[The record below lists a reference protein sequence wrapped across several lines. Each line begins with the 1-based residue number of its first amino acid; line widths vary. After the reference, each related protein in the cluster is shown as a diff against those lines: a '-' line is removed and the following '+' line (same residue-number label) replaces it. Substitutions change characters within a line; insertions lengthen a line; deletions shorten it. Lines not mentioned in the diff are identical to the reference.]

1 MTDRDVPGDI
11 YEESGCRLPYPK
23 REDLDEPATALFDQL
38 ASPDGPSLV
47 GLRGPGGIRLH
58 SPGGA
63 VAAQPLNRYLR
74 WETGFGGR
82 IRELAILV
90 TAREHDNQ
98 FEWAA
103 HEPAALE
110 EGVEPEIV
118 DIVKHRKDTTGLSET
133 DQVVIAFGRE
143 LFGQRR
149 VSPETFARALQIF
162 GARDLVDLVSL
173 MGMYAAT
180 AAFLT
185 AFDIQLRPGEQAILP
200 VP

>member
-1 MTDRDVPGDI
+1 MTEKTLPSDVH
-11 YEESGCRLPYPK
+11 EESGCRLPLPK
-23 REDLDEPATALFDQL
+23 REDLDDAAKAIFDQMCN
-38 ASPDGPSLV
+38 PEGPSLV

-58 SPGGA
+58 SPGAA
-63 VAAQPLNRYLR
+63 VNAQPLNRYLR
-74 WETGFGGR
+74 WETNFGGR
-82 IRELAILV
+82 TRELAILV

-110 EGVEPEIV
+110 EGVSAEII
-118 DIVKHRKDTTGLSET
+118 DIVKNRKATEGLSET
-133 DQVVIAFGRE
+133 DTVVIEFGRQ

-149 VSPETFARALQIF
+149 VSPETFARALEIF
-162 GARDLVDLVSL
+162 GPRDLVDLVSL

-180 AAFLT
+180 AALLT